1 KTMQKRININI
12 SEPEALKAMIGLEK
26 YLAKTGIS
34 KTLKELIKIRASQI
48 NGCAYCLDMHTK
60 DALKYGESN
69 QRIFILSAWKEA
81 TEFFTEEEQAAL
93 AMTEEIT
100 LIHQNG
106 LSEETYRN
114 ALKVFSEKQIA
125 QLIMA
130 NVTINAWNR
139 MAVSTHLKIGE

>member
-1 KTMQKRININI
+1 MQKRININI
-12 SEPEALKAMIGLEK
+12 SEPEALKAMLGLEK

-114 ALKVFSEKQIA
+114 ALKVFSENQIA

-130 NVTINAWNR
+130 IVTINAWNR